1 VHLHLEQRVAQRL
14 LARFRSQGFIHQ
26 DLSRACLAQS
36 ADAVPRVVLLGRLSL
51 YGRGAERL
59 HEELVPL
66 AARWVDPS
74 QRKGPLTAYAS
85 EAETKTLELLEK
97 SIAGSAQHM
106 PNDVIQSRLLT
117 SAARDIGEL
126 LPQLEPR
133 AKELAAL
140 AVDRLHKR
148 GEREAADLTET
159 LQRQRDRVR
168 QELIRTEGEF
178 QQLTLGFDEDDKRQ
192 LESNMRSWRVRLDQ
206 FDRELKQEPQRIQE
220 FYEVRAQRI
229 EPVGLVYLWPE
240 SN

>member
-1 VHLHLEQRVAQRL
+1 M
-14 LARFRSQGFIHQ
+14 
-26 DLSRACLAQS
+26 
-36 ADAVPRVVLLGRLSL
+36 AVG
-51 YGRGAERL
+51 
-59 HEELVPL
+59 
-66 AARWVDPS
+66 ARWVDPS
-74 QRKGPLTAYAS
+74 QRKGSLTAYAR

-97 SIAGSAQHM
+97 SIAESAQHM

-117 SAARDIGEL
+117 SASRDIGEL

-140 AVDRLHKR
+140 AEERLHKR

-168 QELIRTEGEF
+168 QELVRNEGEF
-178 QQLTLGFDEDDKRQ
+178 QQLTLGFDEDEKRQ
-192 LESNMRSWRVRLDQ
+192 LESNMRSWRVRLEQ
-206 FDRELKQEPQRIQE
+206 FDRELTQEPQRIQD
-220 FYEVRAQRI
+220 FYAVRAQRI